1 MRLLISIS
9 ITLILCVAT
18 ALGVPHAHI
27 DKQPF
32 GTTTDGAAVDIYT
45 LTNVYG
51 AKVKIIT
58 YGARVVSIE
67 VRDHNNQLSDVAL
80 GYDDLAGYEK
90 DSSYLGAI
98 VGRYGNRIAKGRF
111 TLDGQTYTLA
121 TNNNGNHLHGGL
133 RGFDK
138 VVWTGKGSVVA
149 GAARLRLTYLSKDQ
163 EEGYPGN
170 LSVTVTYTWT
180 NHSELRIDYSATTD
194 KATVLN
200 LTNHAYFNLAGAG
213 RGDILKH
220 EMKINA
226 LRFTPTDTT
235 AIPLGE
241 LRSVKG
247 TPLDFTRPAPI
258 GARIE
263 DKYEQIVSGSGYD
276 HNFVLNKPAG
286 QLGLAAEAY
295 EATSGITLRILT
307 TEPGVQ
313 FYSGN
318 FLSGATGKQ
327 GLTYPRRSGFCLET
341 QHYPD
346 SPNKPGFPTTVLR
359 PGRRYTQ
366 TTIYQFMV
374 LAHGKADIQSP
385 HK

>member
-1 MRLLISIS
+1 MRLFISLS
-9 ITLILCVAT
+9 LAFVLYAGTG
-18 ALGVPHAHI
+18 LGVRAVPRAHVE
-27 DKQPF
+27 KQPF
-32 GTTTDGAAVDIYT
+32 GTTAEGVAVDVYT
-45 LTNVYG
+45 LTNTTG

-67 VRDHNNQLSDVAL
+67 VPDREGKLGDVAL
-80 GYDDLAGYEK
+80 GYDDLQGYEK
-90 DSSYLGAI
+90 DSSFLGAI

-111 TLDGQTYTLA
+111 TLDGVTYTLA

-170 LSVTVTYTWT
+170 LSVSVTYTWT
-180 NHSELRIDYSATTD
+180 NRSELKIDYLATTD

-213 RGDILKH
+213 NGDILKH
-220 EMKINA
+220 DLRINA
-226 LRFTPTDTT
+226 LRFTPTNETS
-235 AIPLGE
+235 IPLGE
-241 LRSVKG
+241 LRPVKG
-247 TPLDFTRPAPI
+247 TPLDFNRATPI

-276 HNFVLNKPAG
+276 HNFVINKPAG
-286 QLGLAAEAY
+286 KLGLAAVAY
-295 EATSGITLRILT
+295 ESTSGRVLRVYT

-318 FLSGATGKQ
+318 FLSGATGKH
-327 GLTYPRRSGFCLET
+327 GLVYPRRSGFCLET
-341 QHYPD
+341 QHFPD
-346 SPNKPGFPTTVLR
+346 SPNEPKFPTTVLR
-359 PGRRYTQ
+359 PGGRYTQ
-366 TTIYQFMV
+366 TTIYQFSV
-374 LAHGKADIQSP
+374 RK
-385 HK
+385 

>member
-1 MRLLISIS
+1 MRSLISPS
-9 ITLILCVAT
+9 FALILCLAT
-18 ALGVPHAHI
+18 PLLVGAVPRSGI

-32 GTTTDGAAVDIYT
+32 GKTADGVLVDLYT
-45 LTNVYG
+45 LTNGNG

-67 VRDHNNQLSDVAL
+67 VRDRAGKLGDAAL
-80 GYDDLAGYEK
+80 GYDDILGYEK
-90 DSSYLGAI
+90 DSSYLGPI

-121 TNNNGNHLHGGL
+121 TNNNGNHLHGGV

-170 LSVTVTYTWT
+170 LSVTVIYTWT
-180 NHSELRIDYSATTD
+180 NRNELKIEYSAQTD
-194 KATVLN
+194 KPTVLN

-213 RGDILKH
+213 VGDILNH
-220 EMKINA
+220 EMRINS
-226 LRFTPTDTT
+226 LRFTPTDATS
-235 AIPLGE
+235 IPTGE

-247 TPLDFTRPAPI
+247 TPLDFTTATAI
-258 GARIE
+258 GKRIE
-263 DKYEQIVSGSGYD
+263 EKYEQLISGAGYD
-276 HNFVLNKPAG
+276 HNFVLNKPLG
-286 QLGLAAEAY
+286 KLGLAAEVY
-295 EATSGITLRILT
+295 ESTSGRMMRVYT

-318 FLSGATGKQ
+318 FLNGAIGKQ
-327 GLTYPRRSGFCLET
+327 GLAYPRRSGFCLET

-346 SPNKPGFPTTVLR
+346 SPNKPKFPSTVLR
-359 PGRRYTQ
+359 PGGRYTQ
-366 TTIYQFMV
+366 TTIYQFSVRM
-374 LAHGKADIQSP
+374 
-385 HK
+385 

>member
-1 MRLLISIS
+1 MRSLISPS
-9 ITLILCVAT
+9 FALILCLAASLLVQA
-18 ALGVPHAHI
+18 VPRARVE
-27 DKQPF
+27 KQPF
-32 GTTTDGAAVDIYT
+32 GKTADGLSVDAYT
-45 LTNVYG
+45 LTNKNG

-67 VRDHNNQLSDVAL
+67 VRDGEGKLGDVAL
-80 GYDDLAGYEK
+80 GYDDIQGYEK
-90 DSSYLGAI
+90 DSSYLGPI

-111 TLDGQTYTLA
+111 MLDGQTYTLA
-121 TNNNGNHLHGGL
+121 QNNNGNHLHGGL

-138 VVWTGKGSVVA
+138 VVWTGQGSVVA
-149 GAARLRLTYLSKDQ
+149 GAARLKLTYLSKDQ

-170 LSVTVTYTWT
+170 LSVTVIYTWT
-180 NHSELRIDYSATTD
+180 NRNELRIEYSAQTD

-213 RGDILKH
+213 VGDILNH
-220 EMKINA
+220 EMRINA
-226 LRFTPTDTT
+226 LRFTPTDETS
-235 AIPLGE
+235 IPTGE

-247 TPLDFTRPAPI
+247 TPLDFTSAQPI

-263 DKYEQIVSGSGYD
+263 DRYEQLISGSGYD

-286 QLGLAAEAY
+286 KLGLAAEVY
-295 EATSGITLRILT
+295 ESTSGRVLRVYT

-318 FLSGATGKQ
+318 FLSGASGKQ

-341 QHYPD
+341 QHFPD
-346 SPNKPGFPTTVLR
+346 SPNKPKFPSTVLR
-359 PGRRYTQ
+359 PGGRYTQ
-366 TTIYQFMV
+366 TTIYQFSV
-374 LAHGKADIQSP
+374 RKGQYRER
-385 HK
+385 